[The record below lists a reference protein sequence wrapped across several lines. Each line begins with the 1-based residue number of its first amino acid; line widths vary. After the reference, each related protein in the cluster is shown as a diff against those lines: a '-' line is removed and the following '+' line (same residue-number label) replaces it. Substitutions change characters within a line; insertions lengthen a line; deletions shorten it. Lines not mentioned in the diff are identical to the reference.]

1 LPDPSV
7 VAVVFEVPVRFI
19 VTPLATAPE
28 TVPEMEYVGGGGAV
42 VGSTSTIAR
51 L

>member
-1 LPDPSV
+1 MVTAPV
-7 VAVVFEVPVRFI
+7 EVPVRFI
-19 VTPLATAPE
+19 VTPLKTAPD

-42 VGSTSTIAR
+42 VGRTSTMER